1 MLECPN
7 PDHRLMPGM
16 FVSVEFHTPQAQAI
30 LIPATAVFQGEG
42 SKYVYVELE
51 PLHFERRPVRV
62 ESAGT
67 QQVQVLSGLSA
78 GERII
83 ADGGIYLS
91 E

>member
-1 MLECPN
+1 M
-7 PDHRLMPGM
+7 
-16 FVSVEFHTPQAQAI
+16 
-30 LIPATAVFQGEG
+30 FQGEQ
-42 SKYVYVELE
+42 SRYVYVEQS

-62 ESAGT
+62 ESAGEGM
-67 QQVQVLSGLSA
+67 VCVLSGLSE